1 LAENVFISHSLSNW
15 SVAIRH
21 RITSNLELPETS
33 AADLTQTARTS
44 ATQPEPDAAR
54 HDAIHGGR

>member
-1 LAENVFISHSLSNW
+1 
-15 SVAIRH
+15 VATRH

-44 ATQPEPDAAR
+44 ATQPEPHAAD